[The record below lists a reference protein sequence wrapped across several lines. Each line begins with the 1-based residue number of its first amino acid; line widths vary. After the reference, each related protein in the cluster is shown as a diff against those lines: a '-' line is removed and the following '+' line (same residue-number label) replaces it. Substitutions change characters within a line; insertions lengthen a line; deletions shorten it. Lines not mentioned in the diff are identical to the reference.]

1 MHPGRPVF
9 SNGDRSLV
17 TSQPGAHRQPV
28 VAVLI
33 PCYNEGATI
42 GKVVRDFKC
51 SVPQA
56 EVYVFDNCSTDN
68 TVAEARGAGAR
79 VVKEKRRGKG
89 FVIAAML
96 NKVQADYYIMVDGDD
111 TYPAERAMA
120 LLAPV
125 ISGDADM
132 VVGQRLEQY
141 DEGAFRPLHVIGN
154 RLICS
159 LINSV
164 FSTHL
169 VDPMSGY
176 RAFTREVA
184 ESLPVIAWG
193 FDVETEMTLQLL
205 YRRFL
210 IREEAIHYRL
220 RPRGSVSKLR
230 TFRDGARVLAKILNI
245 FKAYKPLT
253 FFGGLALLLCIVGAI
268 VGFFPVYEYI
278 EYQYAYSVPKAVL
291 AASCFILATVL
302 GAAGIIISTLN
313 YRILEMTNALSKQI
327 AHSSLSTPFGRS
339 DSDAYVPGQQ
349 NDGIPEG

>member
-1 MHPGRPVF
+1 M
-9 SNGDRSLV
+9 
-17 TSQPGAHRQPV
+17 SQPDVPLDCL

-42 GKVVRDFKC
+42 GKVVRDFQR
-51 SVPQA
+51 SLPQA
-56 EVYVFDNCSTDN
+56 EVYVFDNSSTDN
-68 TVAEARGAGAR
+68 TVAEARAAGAR
-79 VVKEKRRGKG
+79 VFKEKKRGKG

-125 ISGDADM
+125 MSGDADM

-154 RLICS
+154 KLICG
-159 LINSV
+159 LINAV

-193 FDVETEMTLQLL
+193 FDIETEMTLQLL
-205 YRRFL
+205 YRRFV

-220 RPRGSVSKLR
+220 RPQGSESKLR
-230 TFRDGARVLAKILNI
+230 TFRDGARVLAKVLNI
-245 FKAYKPLT
+245 FKAYKPMT
-253 FFGGLALLLCIVGAI
+253 FFGGLALLLSFIGAI
-268 VGFFPVYEYI
+268 VGFFPVYEYF
-278 EYQYAYSVPKAVL
+278 EYQYVYSVPKAVL
-291 AASCFILATVL
+291 AASCFILAAVL
-302 GAAGIIISTLN
+302 GAAGLIISTLN
-313 YRILEMTNALSKQI
+313 YRILEMTNTLSKQI
-327 AHSSLSTPFGRS
+327 AHSNLSAPSWNRDFAS
-339 DSDAYVPGQQ
+339 YQPDQKD
-349 NDGIPEG
+349 DGAHNG

>member
-1 MHPGRPVF
+1 MTRRPDVHDHP
-9 SNGDRSLV
+9 SI
-17 TSQPGAHRQPV
+17 
-28 VAVLI
+28 AVLI

-42 GKVVRDFKC
+42 GKVVRDFKR

-56 EVYVFDNCSTDN
+56 EVYVFDNSSTDN
-68 TVAEARGAGAR
+68 TVAEARAAGAR
-79 VVKEKRRGKG
+79 VFKEKKRGKG

-125 ISGDADM
+125 MSGDADM

-154 RLICS
+154 KLICG

-205 YRRFL
+205 YRRFV

-230 TFRDGARVLAKILNI
+230 TFRDGARVLAKILDI

-253 FFGGLALLLCIVGAI
+253 FFGGLALMLSLVGVV

-278 EYQYAYSVPKAVL
+278 EYQYVYSVPKAVL

-302 GAAGIIISTLN
+302 GAAGLIISTLN

-327 AHSSLSTPFGRS
+327 THSNLAAPSRGGDFTTYDPDQKGESS
-339 DSDAYVPGQQ
+339 S
-349 NDGIPEG
+349 EG

>member
-1 MHPGRPVF
+1 MIGQPDVFDHP
-9 SNGDRSLV
+9 SI
-17 TSQPGAHRQPV
+17 
-28 VAVLI
+28 AVLI

-42 GKVVRDFKC
+42 GKVVRDFQLA
-51 SVPQA
+51 VPQA
-56 EVYVFDNCSTDN
+56 EIYVFDNSSTDD
-68 TVAEARGAGAR
+68 TVAAARSAGAR
-79 VVKEKRRGKG
+79 VFKEKRRGKG

-96 NKVQADYYIMVDGDD
+96 NKVQADYYIMVDGDG

-125 ISGDADM
+125 MSGDADM

-154 RLICS
+154 KVICG

-205 YRRFL
+205 YRRFV

-220 RPRGSVSKLR
+220 RPQGSESKLR
-230 TFRDGARVLAKILNI
+230 TFRDGARVLAKVLNI

-253 FFGGLALLLCIVGAI
+253 FFGGLALILSFFGAI
-268 VGFFPVYEYI
+268 IGFFPVYEYL
-278 EYQYAYSVPKAVL
+278 EYQYVYSVPKAVL
-291 AASCFILATVL
+291 AASCFILAAVL
-302 GAAGIIISTLN
+302 GAAGLIISTLN

-327 AHSSLSTPFGRS
+327 AHSNSYPPAWNRDFTSPHANQS
-339 DSDAYVPGQQ
+339 DQDPGAPK
-349 NDGIPEG
+349 G

>member
-1 MHPGRPVF
+1 M
-9 SNGDRSLV
+9 
-17 TSQPGAHRQPV
+17 TSQPDVWDHPSIAI
-28 VAVLI
+28 LI

-42 GKVVRDFKC
+42 RKVVRDFHS

-56 EVYVFDNCSTDN
+56 EVYVFDNSSTDN
-68 TVAEARGAGAR
+68 TATEARAAGAR
-79 VVKEKRRGKG
+79 VFKEKKRGKG

-125 ISGDADM
+125 LSGDADM

-154 RLICS
+154 KLICG

-205 YRRFL
+205 YRRFV

-220 RPRGSVSKLR
+220 RPQGSVSKLR
-230 TFRDGARVLAKILNI
+230 TFRDGARVLAKVLNI

-253 FFGGLALLLCIVGAI
+253 FFGGLALTLSLAGAVI
-268 VGFFPVYEYI
+268 GFFPVYEYL
-278 EYQYAYSVPKAVL
+278 EYQYVYSVPKAVL
-291 AASCFILATVL
+291 AASCFILAAVL
-302 GAAGIIISTLN
+302 GAAGLIISTLN
-313 YRILEMTNALSKQI
+313 YRILEMTNTLSKQI
-327 AHSSLSTPFGRS
+327 ARS
-339 DSDAYVPGQQ
+339 NSYPPSWNRDFTSFHPNQPDQPDQ
-349 NDGIPEG
+349 NDGTPKG

>member
-1 MHPGRPVF
+1 M
-9 SNGDRSLV
+9 RSQLDARV
-17 TSQPGAHRQPV
+17 ECS

-42 GKVVRDFKC
+42 GKVVRDFMR
-51 SVPQA
+51 SMPQA
-56 EVYVFDNCSTDN
+56 EVYVFDNRSTDN
-68 TVAEARGAGAR
+68 TAAEARAAGAR
-79 VVKEKRRGKG
+79 VIKEKRQGKG

-96 NKVQADYYIMVDGDD
+96 NKVKADYYIMVDGDD

-125 ISGDADM
+125 MSGDADM

-184 ESLPVIAWG
+184 ETLPVVAWG

-205 YRRFL
+205 YRRFVIL
-210 IREEAIHYRL
+210 EEAVHYRL

-253 FFGGLALLLCIVGAI
+253 FFGGLALLLSLAAVII
-268 VGFFPVYEYI
+268 GFFPVYEYI
-278 EYQYAYSVPKAVL
+278 EYQYVYSVPKAVL
-291 AASCFILATVL
+291 AASCFILAAVL
-302 GAAGIIISTLN
+302 GVAGIIISTLN
-313 YRILEMTNALSKQI
+313 YRILEMTNTLSKLI
-327 AHSSLSTPFGRS
+327 ARSSY
-339 DSDAYVPGQQ
+339 YVPPENSDFASRGFDQK
-349 NDGIPEG
+349 NDDIPEE

>member
-1 MHPGRPVF
+1 M
-9 SNGDRSLV
+9 
-17 TSQPGAHRQPV
+17 TSQPNDWDHPSI
-28 VAVLI
+28 AVLI
-33 PCYNEGATI
+33 PCFNEGATI
-42 GKVVRDFKC
+42 RKVACDFKC
-51 SVPQA
+51 SLPQA

-68 TVAEARGAGAR
+68 TAAEARAAGAR
-79 VVKEKRRGKG
+79 VFKEKKRGKG

-96 NKVQADYYIMVDGDD
+96 NKVHADYYIMVDGDD

-125 ISGDADM
+125 MSGDADM

-154 RLICS
+154 KLICG

-205 YRRFL
+205 YRRFV

-220 RPRGSVSKLR
+220 RPQGSESKLR
-230 TFRDGARVLAKILNI
+230 TFRDGARVLAKVLNI

-253 FFGGLALLLCIVGAI
+253 FFGGLALVLSLFGAI
-268 VGFFPVYEYI
+268 IGFFPVYEYL
-278 EYQYAYSVPKAVL
+278 EYQYVYSVPKAVL
-291 AASCFILATVL
+291 AASCFILAAVL
-302 GAAGIIISTLN
+302 GAAGLIISTLN

-327 AHSSLSTPFGRS
+327 AHSTPSPLSSGRPLAAHS
-339 DSDAYVPGQQ
+339 TDQQ
-349 NDGIPEG
+349 DDGISRD